1 MVDDPTKLR
10 GAEAKHVTSADLS
23 AAAPRPGLAPGP
35 GLAAPVGGRSPGS
48 AGMRLAQL
56 ACGIGLLFAAVS
68 IYWALGG
75 MWLVDTL
82 HRSFQEGA
90 RTREPGLVLVVW
102 AAAVLKVVAAVL
114 PLVALH
120 RLTRPGWN
128 RLVWVLSWLAAAILT
143 FYGLVNTA
151 AGLLVLWGV
160 IGLSAAADHRTLTWY
175 AYLWDPWFLAWGL
188 LAAAALLRG
197 RHGLRQAADDA

>member
-1 MVDDPTKLR
+1 
-10 GAEAKHVTSADLS
+10 
-23 AAAPRPGLAPGP
+23 
-35 GLAAPVGGRSPGS
+35 
-48 AGMRLAQL
+48 MRLAQL

-90 RTREPGLVLVVW
+90 RTRELRLVLVVW

-143 FYGLVNTA
+143 LYGLVYTA

-160 IGLSAAADHRTLTWY
+160 IRLSAATDRRTLTWY
-175 AYLWDPWFLAWGL
+175 AYLWDPWFLVWGL
-188 LAAAALLRG
+188 LAAAALLRD
-197 RHGLRQAADDA
+197 RQGLRQAADDD

>member
-1 MVDDPTKLR
+1 MVSDPIKLR
-10 GAEAKHVTSADLS
+10 GAEAKRVMSADLS
-23 AAAPRPGLAPGP
+23 VAGPRSGLAPGRVQ
-35 GLAAPVGGRSPGS
+35 AAPAGGGRSGS

-56 ACGIGLLFAAVS
+56 ACGLGLLFAAVS

-102 AAAVLKVVAAVL
+102 AAAVLKVIAAVL
-114 PLVALH
+114 PVVALR
-120 RLTRPGWN
+120 RLTRSRWD

-143 FYGLVNTA
+143 LYGLVSTA
-151 AGLLVLWGV
+151 AGLLVLSGV
-160 IGLSAAADHRTLTWY
+160 IGLSAGADHRTLTWY

-188 LAAAALLRG
+188 FATAALVRVQ
-197 RHGLRQAADDA
+197 HGLRQVADDD

>member
-1 MVDDPTKLR
+1 MTDTIR
-10 GAEAKHVTSADLS
+10 T
-23 AAAPRPGLAPGP
+23 GLAPGQDQ
-35 GLAAPVGGRSPGS
+35 AAPAGGRSSRS
-48 AGMRLAQL
+48 AGVRLAQL

-120 RLTRPGWN
+120 RLTWAGWN
-128 RLVWVLSWLAAAILT
+128 RLVWVLSWLAATILT
-143 FYGLVNTA
+143 FYGVVTTA

-160 IGLSAAADHRTLTWY
+160 IGLSAGADHRTLIWY
-175 AYLWDPWFLAWGL
+175 AYLWDPWFLVWGL

-197 RHGLRQAADDA
+197 RHGLRQAADDD